1 MIPAPMQTGC
11 KTETRFKTPQIA
23 QTINKK
29 NLVHKIQAYYFYI
42 KLQYIYLH

>member
-1 MIPAPMQTGC
+1 MIPAPIQTGC

-29 NLVHKIQAYYFYI
+29 N
-42 KLQYIYLH
+42 